1 MYFILLYRSGLHG
14 RSFWLVLVD
23 FQISNWPYCK
33 TVLRSWKSTKER
45 ENDHKNE
52 LYFWYI
58 KGLKSKFQIKH
69 VVAYIVLFLLY
80 LILIFIST
88 IFKLFCCY
96 FTFFI
101 LLPSPRETYHNVWFD
116 LITTDIHTAIPG
128 LWTQESDAGLWTL
141 VSGLW
146 TMDDGRWTVDI
157 GLWTLDS
164 ERWTLEARLWT
175 LGSGLWTLDSGHWT
189 LDTGL
194 WTLGSG
200 LWTLD
205 SGCWT
210 LGAGLW
216 TLDSGLWTLDA
227 GLWTLDTTIL
237 DKISVDFLTF

>member
-45 ENDHKNE
+45 KNDHKNE

-69 VVAYIVLFLLY
+69 VVAYIALFLLY

-96 FTFFI
+96 FTFF
-101 LLPSPRETYHNVWFD
+101 LLFPSPREKYHNVWFD
-116 LITTDIHTAIPG
+116 LITTGIHTAIPG

-141 VSGLW
+141 VSGRWAL
-146 TMDDGRWTVDI
+146 DD
-157 GLWTLDS
+157 
-164 ERWTLEARLWT
+164 
-175 LGSGLWTLDSGHWT
+175 GLWTLDSGR
-189 LDTGL
+189 
-194 WTLGSG
+194 
-200 LWTLD
+200 
-205 SGCWT
+205 
-210 LGAGLW
+210 
-216 TLDSGLWTLDA
+216 
-227 GLWTLDTTIL
+227 
-237 DKISVDFLTF
+237 